1 MLHMWLS
8 AKDKTNVKKSKKNN
22 NGRRIDIR

>member
-1 MLHMWLS
+1 MLHMWLN
-8 AKDKTNVKKSKKNN
+8 AKDKTNVKKGKKNN